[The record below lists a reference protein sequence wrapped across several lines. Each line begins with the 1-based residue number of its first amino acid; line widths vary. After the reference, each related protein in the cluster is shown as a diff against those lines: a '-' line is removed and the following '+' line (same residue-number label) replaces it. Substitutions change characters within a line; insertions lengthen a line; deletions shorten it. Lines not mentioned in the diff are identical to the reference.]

1 MSIRELAEKSGV
13 SIATV
18 SRVLNN
24 YPDVSEKT
32 RRRVL
37 DVAREL
43 EYTPTQAA
51 RTLVTKRSWVIG
63 VILFTGL
70 DHPDIQHPF
79 FQEVLA
85 GLKHGVGAAG
95 YDLLLFANEGDADGG
110 GRQSYLSR
118 SRHHHVD
125 GVAVMGVSSRDPD
138 VRALASSPVPCVA
151 VDIDLVGPRTGY
163 VMSDNVAGAAA
174 AVKHLFDLGH
184 RRIALIGGP
193 TETRPGADRLLGYR
207 KELDE
212 LGVEYNPSY
221 VQVGDFYPASGEAA
235 MNALLD
241 LPEAPTAVFAA
252 SDLMAVGALAAIRQR
267 GFRVPEDIALVG
279 FDDVQIASLGQPP
292 LTTIRQDKVGLGVRA
307 AESLVEMIED
317 PTATPPALMLACEL
331 VVRASSGV
339 RDAQARAER
348 SDTKPDK

>member
-1 MSIRELAEKSGV
+1 VSIRELAEKSGV

-24 YPDVSEKT
+24 YPDVSEET

-37 DVAREL
+37 EVAREL
-43 EYTPTQAA
+43 DYTPTQAA
-51 RTLVTKRSWVIG
+51 RTLVTKRSYVIG

-95 YDLLLFANEGDADGG
+95 YDLLLYANEANSHGSGQ
-110 GRQSYLSR
+110 QSYLSR

-125 GVAVMGVSSRDPD
+125 GVAVMGVSGRDPE
-138 VRALASSPVPCVA
+138 VRALAGSPIPCVA

-163 VMSDNVAGAAA
+163 VMSDNVAGAEA
-174 AVKHLFDLGH
+174 AVQHLFELGH

-193 TETRPGADRLLGYR
+193 TDTRPGADRLLGYR
-207 KELDE
+207 SALDR
-212 LGVEYNPSY
+212 LGLGYNPDF
-221 VQVGDFYPASGEAA
+221 VQEGDFYPPSGEAA
-235 MNALLD
+235 MHSLLS
-241 LPEAPTAVFAA
+241 LPEAPTAIFAA
-252 SDLMAVGALAAIRQR
+252 SDLMAVGAVAAARER
-267 GFRVPEDIALVG
+267 GLTVPEHVAIVG

-292 LTTIRQDKVGLGVRA
+292 LTTIRQEKVGLGIRA
-307 AESLVEMIED
+307 GEALVEMIED
-317 PTATPPALMLACEL
+317 PTATPPALTVPVTL
-331 VVRASSGV
+331 VVRESCGAHSRAKDQPASG
-339 RDAQARAER
+339 
-348 SDTKPDK
+348 